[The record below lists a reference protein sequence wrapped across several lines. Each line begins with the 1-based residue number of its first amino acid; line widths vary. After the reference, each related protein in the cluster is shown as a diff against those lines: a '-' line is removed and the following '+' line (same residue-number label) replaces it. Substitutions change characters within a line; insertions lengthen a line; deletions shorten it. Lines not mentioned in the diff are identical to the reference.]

1 MTVPPDNIASGNI
14 APGNIAAVAAAE
26 VTVPVLLAGERLDR
40 VVAMLADVSR
50 SVATG
55 WVNVGRIAV
64 DDITID
70 KPSHRM
76 TEGQRIRYPVE
87 QPVEEAPLTAEPGVA
102 FAVVYEDEHVLVI
115 DKPPGLVVHPG
126 SGQSSGT
133 LVHGLLARYPEIR
146 EVGPDPHRPGIVH
159 RIDKDTSGLLM
170 VARTAAA
177 YDELVAQLQDR
188 SVGRHYL
195 ALVWGH
201 MAVSA
206 GMVEGGIGR
215 SRRDP
220 TKMAVSATGKDARTR
235 YNVEQVFTMP
245 VDVSLL
251 RCSLLSGRTHQI
263 RVHMQSIGHAVVGDP
278 TYHGIRQ
285 SLPLPRMFLHAAS
298 LAFEHPVTGEMLAFE
313 SALPADLREALGN
326 LS

>member
-1 MTVPPDNIASGNI
+1 MTLPSNEHTNGEAS
-14 APGNIAAVAAAE
+14 PTETAE

-40 VVAMLADVSR
+40 VLAMLADVSR

-55 WVNVGRIAV
+55 WVNRGDVAV
-64 DDITID
+64 DNTVLA

-76 TEGQRIRYPVE
+76 TEGQVIRFPIEV
-87 QPVEEAPLTAEPGVA
+87 PVEEEPLTAEPGIV
-102 FAVVYEDEHVLVI
+102 FPVVYEDEHVLVI

-126 SGQSSGT
+126 AGQSSGT

-146 EVGPDPHRPGIVH
+146 DIGPDPHRPGIVH

-170 VARTAAA
+170 VARSAAA
-177 YDELVAQLQDR
+177 YEELVSQLQDR

-206 GMVEGGIGR
+206 GMVDGGIGR

-235 YNVEQVFTMP
+235 YNVDQVFTKP

-285 SLPLPRMFLHAAS
+285 SFPLPRMFLHAAS
-298 LAFEHPVTGEMLAFE
+298 LAFDHPMTGEHLAFE
-313 SALPADLREALGN
+313 SGLPADLREALGN